1 MAGGDD
7 LMQTT
12 RQALSDTLQEMFIEH
27 LGTGCRQAD
36 VYWASGYWMSLGMF
50 FIEHLDTGCRQAD
63 VY

>member
-27 LGTGCRQAD
+27 LGTGCR
-36 VYWASGYWMSLGMF
+36 
-50 FIEHLDTGCRQAD
+50 
-63 VY
+63 